1 MVTACK
7 SMHKETASRTDVNL
21 ERALE
26 FWELYQLLIDKAI
39 MEELR
44 DHQRNLAVSSYDYP
58 KQYDMVRHDWM
69 TRVYLW
75 MGVPQKVVN
84 VISKLMEGSKIKL
97 EVTDDGK
104 LLTSRTINFRKGF
117 LKETAIF
124 W

>member
-1 MVTACK
+1 
-7 SMHKETASRTDVNL
+7 MHKETASRTDANL

-39 MEELR
+39 MEEMR
-44 DHQRNLAVSSYDYP
+44 DHQRNLAVSFYDYP

-75 MGVPQKVVN
+75 MGVPEKVVN